1 MIMKITTFNRVY
13 IFLDIEKVQKGSRF
27 RFQIIQHCY
36 TLEYGKKQQLN
47 EFIMDKLLK
56 VADKQAYN
64 QTSSQNFE
72 FDENLFQQFMSKNP
86 LWDYHCMAQEE
97 YLQKTKSE
105 KEQLL
110 STYYIHMKK
119 GEKH

>member
-1 MIMKITTFNRVY
+1 
-13 IFLDIEKVQKGSRF
+13 
-27 RFQIIQHCY
+27 
-36 TLEYGKKQQLN
+36 
-47 EFIMDKLLK
+47 MDKLLQ
-56 VADKQAYN
+56 VADKQTYN

-72 FDENLFQQFMSKNP
+72 FDENLFQQFISKNS

-110 STYYIHMKK
+110 STYYLHMKN

>member
-1 MIMKITTFNRVY
+1 MFSNN
-13 IFLDIEKVQKGSRF
+13 S
-27 RFQIIQHCY
+27 
-36 TLEYGKKQQLN
+36 TLFG
-47 EFIMDKLLK
+47 FIMDKLLQ
-56 VADKQAYN
+56 VANKQPYN

-110 STYYIHMKK
+110 STYYLHMKN

>member
-1 MIMKITTFNRVY
+1 
-13 IFLDIEKVQKGSRF
+13 
-27 RFQIIQHCY
+27 
-36 TLEYGKKQQLN
+36 
-47 EFIMDKLLK
+47 MDKLLQ
-56 VADKQAYN
+56 VADKQTYN

-72 FDENLFQQFMSKNP
+72 FDENLFQQFISKNS

-110 STYYIHMKK
+110 STYYLHMN
-119 GEKH
+119 GEKHFFFF

>member
-1 MIMKITTFNRVY
+1 
-13 IFLDIEKVQKGSRF
+13 
-27 RFQIIQHCY
+27 
-36 TLEYGKKQQLN
+36 
-47 EFIMDKLLK
+47 MDKLLQ

-72 FDENLFQQFMSKNP
+72 FDENLFQQFMCKNP
-86 LWDYHCMAQEE
+86 LWDYHYMTQEE

-105 KEQLL
+105 KEQPL
-110 STYYIHMKK
+110 STYCIHMKN

>member
-1 MIMKITTFNRVY
+1 
-13 IFLDIEKVQKGSRF
+13 
-27 RFQIIQHCY
+27 
-36 TLEYGKKQQLN
+36 
-47 EFIMDKLLK
+47 MDKLLQ

-72 FDENLFQQFMSKNP
+72 FDENLFQQFMCKNL
-86 LWDYHCMAQEE
+86 LWDYHCMIQEE

-105 KEQLL
+105 KEQVF
-110 STYYIHMKK
+110 SKYYNHMKN